1 MGFRIQGCLITC
13 SGPARRHYERE
24 LAAYD
29 VQTRRCDVYGQDSGY
44 PLRGMLIY
52 DGLHYDALA
61 LAGALRQGR
70 HMVSLF
76 WPSFTGEIYGNA
88 CWIACQQDSCF
99 NACLVSAPRAECVR
113 HQINPRCINRLI

>member
-1 MGFRIQGCLITC
+1 MLSCGLGCPTC
-13 SGPARRHYERE
+13 STEPALQTMSGGQDVFAREPAPARRHYERE

-61 LAGALRQGR
+61 LAGALLQGQ
-70 HMVSLF
+70 HVASL
-76 WPSFTGEIYGNA
+76 
-88 CWIACQQDSCF
+88 SC
-99 NACLVSAPRAECVR
+99 S
-113 HQINPRCINRLI
+113 

>member
-1 MGFRIQGCLITC
+1 M
-13 SGPARRHYERE
+13 SGGQDVFTREPAPARRHYERE

-61 LAGALRQGR
+61 LAGALLQGQ
-70 HMVSLF
+70 HVASL
-76 WPSFTGEIYGNA
+76 
-88 CWIACQQDSCF
+88 SCPDL
-99 NACLVSAPRAECVR
+99 ALMASKTLCLLYLCAWQVR
-113 HQINPRCINRLI
+113 SCRFSTW

>member
-1 MGFRIQGCLITC
+1 MPGGQDVFT
-13 SGPARRHYERE
+13 SESAPARRHYERE

-61 LAGALRQGR
+61 LAGAPLQGQLMASLYCLSHPLRASKILCLQHLCAHGSLPGR
-70 HMVSLF
+70 GGGAGHDHLEAHMLQ
-76 WPSFTGEIYGNA
+76 T
-88 CWIACQQDSCF
+88 
-99 NACLVSAPRAECVR
+99 L
-113 HQINPRCINRLI
+113 H